1 MLGRKTRED
10 RAHRQRTLAEQRR
23 DRDVL
28 GQRAAIGMVAG
39 DDSQLAPDGNRTLLN
54 ACTPSGDSVHIRRG
68 QIGSAA
74 STAATVAK
82 RLGGLPSVTPT
93 RRPPTLLGSTKGS
106 APSRSEEH
114 TYTFQSLMRT

>member
-28 GQRAAIGMVAG
+28 GQRDAIGMVEG
-39 DDSQLAPDGNRTLLN
+39 DDSQLAPDGNRTMLN
-54 ACTPSGDSVHIRRG
+54 ACTLSGDSVHIRRG

-74 STAATVAK
+74 STAAT
-82 RLGGLPSVTPT
+82 
-93 RRPPTLLGSTKGS
+93 
-106 APSRSEEH
+106 RSEEH
-114 TYTFQSLMRT
+114 TSELKSLMRTTYAVICLKKKKNH

>member
-1 MLGRKTRED
+1 MIRRPPRSTRT
-10 RAHRQRTLAEQRR
+10 ATLFPYTTLFRSVE
-23 DRDVL
+23 
-28 GQRAAIGMVAG
+28 G

-82 RLGGLPSVTPT
+82 RLGGLQSVTPT
-93 RRPPTLLGSTKGS
+93 RCPPTLLGSPKGS
-106 APSRSEEH
+106 DTSPARG
-114 TYTFQSLMRT
+114 RA